1 MYILSTFVILIKVE
15 YTIIKGGDLKMIGNK
30 DSLIGSLLNGGNV
43 YRLKCQ
49 NCEAVSVQIT
59 ENNGP
64 DYTCLDCGGRCVI
77 FKEFLA
83 DKEDVIFSMKGIRD

>member
-1 MYILSTFVILIKVE
+1 V
-15 YTIIKGGDLKMIGNK
+15 GLKMISKK

-49 NCEAVSVQIT
+49 DCESISVQIT
-59 ENNGP
+59 ETNEP
-64 DYTCLDCGGRCVI
+64 DYVCLDCGGRCVI

-83 DKEDVIFSMKGIRD
+83 DKEDVIFSRRGIRD

>member
-1 MYILSTFVILIKVE
+1 
-15 YTIIKGGDLKMIGNK
+15 MIGNK

-83 DKEDVIFSMKGIRD
+83 DMEDVIFSMKGIRD